1 MPFDTPPSTRLSRV
15 APQEA
20 CFRTSTSGMPCLAN
34 RPFSAAMMSGAA
46 SVSAMKPI
54 FAPFTSG
61 SAVAAKAP
69 DGKATRTALTRAA
82 VAVVFS
88 IVRRLT
94 SPENIFF
101 IRMFPLLGHLCG

>member
-1 MPFDTPPSTRLSRV
+1 MI
-15 APQEA
+15 
-20 CFRTSTSGMPCLAN
+20 
-34 RPFSAAMMSGAA
+34 SGAA

-69 DGKATRTALTRAA
+69 DGKAVRTAVTRAA
-82 VAVVFS
+82 AAVVFS
-88 IVRRLT
+88 MVRRLT

-101 IRMFPLLGHLCG
+101 IRIFPLLDHRMGGAFACEKT